1 MKITEARLRQIIR
14 EEIFSDIESELEELP
29 NPSPSEGLW
38 SNIRKRRLSGK
49 SPKRPGEKGYPKTLN
64 ID

>member
-1 MKITEARLRQIIR
+1 MRITERQLRQIIR
-14 EEIFSDIESELEELP
+14 EELVNEIESEIKELP

-49 SPKRPGEKGYPKTLN
+49 APRKRGEKGYPKTLN